1 MEDQRIIKLLWD
13 RAENV
18 IEVLANKFGKRL
30 MAIAMNILGIYQD
43 AEESVNDTYLA
54 IWNTIPPKKPEPLAG
69 YVYSTGRNISL
80 NRLKYIRAE
89 KRDGRYDVS
98 IDELANCIPSAA
110 LEKTVEA
117 RELGEA
123 INRFLGTI
131 KTDNR
136 TLFLRRYWFGDDLM
150 DIAKDLNLRPN
161 AASVRL
167 GRIRMQLREFL
178 IEEGYATI
186 LSARKIHNIWMTI
199 FRS

>member
-1 MEDQRIIKLLWD
+1 MEDQRIMKLLWE
-13 RAENV
+13 RAESA
-18 IEVLANKFGKRL
+18 IEIMAKKFGKRL
-30 MAIAMNILGIYQD
+30 MSIAMNILGIYQD

-54 IWNTIPPKKPEPLAG
+54 VWNTVPPKNPDPLAG

-80 NRLKYIRAE
+80 NRLKYITAE
-89 KRDGRYDVS
+89 KRDGRYDAS

-110 LEKTVEA
+110 LEETVEV

-131 KTDNR
+131 KPDHR
-136 TLFLRRYWFGDDLM
+136 TLFLRRYWFGDDLK
-150 DIAKDLNLRPN
+150 DIAKDLNLKPN

-178 IEEGYATI
+178 IKEGYADE
-186 LSARKIHNIWMTI
+186 
-199 FRS
+199 